1 MNGGMECELDAS
13 LALWEGSKG
22 GGAMGQGIH
31 LGLRFMEL
39 GVLNS
44 WSTFGSTH
52 SHTHKRTQTRLINT
66 SEIFESGF
74 KPSEC
79 MGERG

>member
-1 MNGGMECELDAS
+1 M
-13 LALWEGSKG
+13 
-22 GGAMGQGIH
+22 
-31 LGLRFMEL
+31 
-39 GVLNS
+39 LNS

-79 MGERG
+79 KGVKGERGKGIMFCLQFEKF